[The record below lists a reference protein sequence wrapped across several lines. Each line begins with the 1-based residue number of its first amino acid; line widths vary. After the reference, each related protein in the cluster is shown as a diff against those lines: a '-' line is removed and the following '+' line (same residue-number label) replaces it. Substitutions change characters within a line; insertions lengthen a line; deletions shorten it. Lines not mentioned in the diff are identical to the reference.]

1 MSEHVN
7 ADTARKM
14 IADPYCPITT
24 RCLAEDVLAARQERD
39 EARATLDTLAALVGG
54 ADVVE
59 RVRALLPVECERPT
73 TTYRIRIGRNAPI
86 SEWIAC
92 CSRLGDGASYAVALL
107 ECVGEGIMPEQ
118 LTESAEAV
126 ADLREHMGDLITV
139 TEHPYTDEC
148 AF

>member
-1 MSEHVN
+1 MSDHAKNLRQIATGGPGESLSTDCIAKIEAA
-7 ADTARKM
+7 AD
-14 IADPYCPITT
+14 I
-24 RCLAEDVLAARQERD
+24 
-39 EARATLDTLAALVGG
+39 LDAVAALVGG
-54 ADVVE
+54 GDVVE
-59 RVRALLPVECERPT
+59 RVRALLPVKRERPT

-126 ADLREHMGDLITV
+126 ADLREHMGDLVTV